1 MKPLKGLVDVLAVRR
16 NVLIRELCKRGVE
29 HDIAAVTAYGYVHS
43 DLSNFR
49 RWSQALRS
57 TKLSA
62 HRLNDALKAA
72 GLRS

>member
-1 MKPLKGLVDVLAVRR
+1 MKPLKSLIDLQAVRR
-16 NVLIRELCKRGVE
+16 NVLIRELCKRGVK
-29 HDIAAVTAYGYVHS
+29 HNVAVLTAYNYVHS

-62 HRLNDALKAA
+62 HKLNEALKAA